1 MQLLRTNKD
10 SLLAILNT
18 LVYDPLVS
26 FRLMIPLL
34 MKKKEKEQE
43 KSNIPSKNKNTI
55 NSPIDEDNTNNII
68 ISSSVM
74 NNTSFEKLS
83 KVMTFDLNRKRN
95 IIPEISLIKEEEKIE
110 KTEEKNVDKEK
121 EEKEEKKRIEN
132 EERQLLNY
140 YEEKDEIEFEELNKI
155 AQVVLNRINEKLT
168 GTDFNNDIPLEV
180 KEQINRLINQATLN
194 ENLAQSYL
202 GWCPFW

>member
-1 MQLLRTNKD
+1 MLIKR
-10 SLLAILNT
+10 
-18 LVYDPLVS
+18 
-26 FRLMIPLL
+26 
-34 MKKKEKEQE
+34 KKK
-43 KSNIPSKNKNTI
+43 
-55 NSPIDEDNTNNII
+55 
-68 ISSSVM
+68 
-74 NNTSFEKLS
+74 
-83 KVMTFDLNRKRN
+83 RK
-95 IIPEISLIKEEEKIE
+95 K
-110 KTEEKNVDKEK
+110 
-121 EEKEEKKRIEN
+121 KKRIEN

-180 KEQINRLINQATLN
+180 KEQIDRLINQATLN